1 MEIFQFVGL
10 ALVTTVLIVTVKQLQ
25 GLHVGVL
32 VSVVFGAIIF
42 LLLIGKI
49 GNILDI
55 LEQLAVR
62 ANINQFYLATILKV
76 IGIAYIAEFG
86 AQVCRDAGENAIA
99 QKVEFA
105 GKVLVMVLAL
115 PIIAAI
121 LETVLKL
128 LP

>member
-10 ALVTTVLIVTVKQLQ
+10 ALITTVLIVTVKQLE
-25 GLHVGVL
+25 GMHIGVL
-32 VSVVFGAIIF
+32 ISVVFGAIIF

-49 GNILDI
+49 GNIVDI
-55 LEQLAVR
+55 LEELAVR

-86 AQVCRDAGENAIA
+86 AQVCRDAGENAVA
-99 QKVEFA
+99 NKVEFA
-105 GKVLVMVLAL
+105 GKILVMILAL

-121 LETVLKL
+121 VETVLKL

>member
-10 ALVTTVLIVTVKQLQ
+10 ALITTVLIVTVKQLE
-25 GLHVGVL
+25 GMHIGVL
-32 VSVVFGAIIF
+32 ISVVFGAIIF

-49 GNILDI
+49 GNIIDI

-62 ANINQFYLATILKV
+62 SNINQFYLATILKV
-76 IGIAYIAEFG
+76 IGIAYITEFG
-86 AQVCRDAGENAIA
+86 AQVCRDAGENAVA
-99 QKVEFA
+99 NKVEFA
-105 GKVLVMVLAL
+105 GKILVMILAL

-121 LETVLKL
+121 VETVLKL